1 MKFIIIIPSALKA
14 QAEVAS
20 KQIDPTSIG
29 EDFITPLR
37 IVGSVEP
44 THYANL
50 PNVTD
55 EEAIAAIRQFTSSA
69 DFAAAG
75 GIVAECDA
83 SQSRQTFLALIAAS
97 GLEEIPPPPE
107 TSP

>member
-1 MKFIIIIPSALKA
+1 MKFLIIIPSALKA
-14 QAEVAS
+14 QAEAAS

-29 EDFITPLR
+29 EDFLTPLR
-37 IVGSVEP
+37 TIGSATV

-55 EEAIAAIRQFTSSA
+55 ESAIAAIRQFTSSA

-75 GIVAECDA
+75 GIVAECHV
-83 SQSRQTFLALIAAS
+83 SQSRQTFLALIAAN
-97 GLEEIPPPPE
+97 GLEEVPTAE
-107 TSP
+107 AE